1 MNNNIKPMRDVF
13 LAGLIEKMEHDPKVF
28 FLAADFGAP
37 TLDILREKFPDRF
50 LNVGIAEQNLIN
62 VAAGLALEGFKV
74 CAYAIAPFITMR
86 CYEQVKVNLA
96 LMSQVKE
103 MNVTLIGVG
112 AGFSYV
118 VSGPTHH
125 SVEDISIMRTLPNV
139 EVLSPADWVAAGSY
153 VDFIVDNPG
162 IKYLRF
168 DSQPTPAVYPEA
180 TEFADKGYNV
190 LSNGSKA
197 CIVSTGYMTQEALEA
212 AEKLQAAGID
222 ISVID
227 IFKLKN
233 PDFKSLAD
241 ELANYEY
248 VISMEEGFIRKGGL
262 DSLLLNLINDHKLNF
277 RFEAVGLDDNYKF
290 ELGNRRQLLANYKAE
305 SENVVDR
312 IKEHFSE

>member
-1 MNNNIKPMRDVF
+1 MIKNVKPMRDVF
-13 LAGLIEKMEHDPKVF
+13 LAGLIEKMENDPKIF

-37 TLDILREKFPDRF
+37 TLDILRDKFPDRF
-50 LNVGIAEQNLIN
+50 INVGIAEQNLIN

-74 CAYAIAPFITMR
+74 FAYAIAPFITMR

-139 EVLSPADWVAAGSY
+139 EILSPADWVSAGSM
-153 VDFIVDNPG
+153 VDFTVETPG

-168 DSQPTPAVYPEA
+168 DSQPTPAIYSETA
-180 TEFADKGYNV
+180 CFEEKGFNI

-197 CIVSTGYMTQEALEA
+197 CIVSTGYMTQEALAA
-212 AEKLQAAGID
+212 AEQLKNEGLN

-233 PDFKSLAD
+233 PDFKALAD
-241 ELANYEY
+241 VLSKYNY
-248 VISMEEGFIRKGGL
+248 VVSMEEGFIYKGGL
-262 DSLLLNLINDHKLNF
+262 DSLLLNIANDYKLKYDF
-277 RFEAVGLDDNYKF
+277 KAVGLDDNYKF

-305 SENVVDR
+305 RTNVAAD
-312 IKEHFSE
+312 IKEYFSK